1 MATATRRPAS
11 AIPKPPTAIS
21 SSCVI
26 AETATLVG
34 TGLITISANAVLHP
48 RAKIV
53 STYGPVTLNEG
64 CVVCERACVGLLT
77 AEEDEDAPAIAGVT
91 LEKNVTVEAA
101 ATVEASFI
109 GEGTIIECGA
119 KIGRGALLGKV
130 CLLSNT
136 LKLPKLIPTASFAK
150 SHRSQKLL
158 QMKYFQISR
167 SFMAKVSD
175 EPSSLVLRV

>member
-1 MATATRRPAS
+1 MSTATRRPVS
-11 AIPKPPTAIS
+11 TIPKPPTAITP
-21 SSCVI
+21 SCVI

-53 STYGPVTLNEG
+53 STYGPVTLSEG
-64 CVVCERACVGLLT
+64 CIVCERACVGLLT
-77 AEEDEDAPAIAGVT
+77 AEDDEDAPGIAGVT

-109 GEGTIIECGA
+109 GEGSIIECGA

-130 CLLSNT
+130 YCWSKTPWCL
-136 LKLPKLIPTASFAK
+136 SF
-150 SHRSQKLL
+150 RS
-158 QMKYFQISR
+158 
-167 SFMAKVSD
+167 
-175 EPSSLVLRV
+175 